1 MPLDPQA
8 RALLDQLAAAGGPDL
23 SQLEPEAG
31 RQMYE
36 AMRAPE
42 RGEEMARVENLR
54 LASTERTIRLRVY
67 APSSERSL
75 PALVYFHGGGW
86 VIGSLETH
94 DHLCRALARAAG
106 CAVVSVDYRLAPE
119 HPYPAAVDDCLA
131 AVRAVVEH
139 AASLGVD
146 PLRIAV
152 AGDSAGGNLAA
163 VVSLLARDAGGPP
176 LCAQVLIY
184 PVTDF
189 AFDTAS
195 YGENGEGYLLT
206 RASMEWF
213 RRHYLGP
220 DAERGA
226 EPAASPLRAANLA
239 VLPRALVITAEFDPL
254 RDEGEAY
261 AERLRSAGVPT
272 RSTRYPGAIHDFV
285 RLSFLLD
292 QGKEAIGEI
301 AETLREAFQP
311 GAVGA
316 PAIR

>member
-23 SQLEPEAG
+23 SELEPEAG

-54 LASTERTIRLRVY
+54 LASRERTIRLRVY
-67 APSSERSL
+67 APSAERPL
-75 PALVYFHGGGW
+75 PVLVYFHGGGW

-139 AASLGVD
+139 AAMLGVD
-146 PLRIAV
+146 PERVAV

-163 VVSLLARDAGGPP
+163 VVSLLARDAGGPT

-189 AFDTAS
+189 AFDTVS
-195 YGENGEGYLLT
+195 YRENGEGHLLT

-213 RRHYLGP
+213 SGHYLGP
-220 DAERGA
+220 TLERA
-226 EPAASPLRAANLA
+226 TEPAAAPLRASDLA
-239 VLPRALVITAEFDPL
+239 GLPPALVITAEFDPL

-261 AERLRSAGVPT
+261 AERLRSAGVPA
-272 RSTRYPGAIHDFV
+272 RSTCYPGAIHDFV
-285 RLSFLLD
+285 RLSFVLD
-292 QGKEAIGEI
+292 QGKQAVGEI
-301 AETLREAFQP
+301 AGALREAFSRT
-311 GAVGA
+311 GNGSG
-316 PAIR
+316 